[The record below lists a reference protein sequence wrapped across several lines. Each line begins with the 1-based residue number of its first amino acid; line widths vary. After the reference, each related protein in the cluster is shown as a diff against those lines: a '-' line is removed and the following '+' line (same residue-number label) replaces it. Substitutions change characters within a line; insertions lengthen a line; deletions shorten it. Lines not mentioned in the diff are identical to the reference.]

1 MRTDFSGAGVALVT
15 PFNTDGTVDYTALE
29 QLINYQIEN
38 GTDYLVILGTT
49 AETATLSPLERKQV
63 IDFIK
68 EKNRKRL
75 PLVLGIGG
83 YNTAEVIETVA
94 QTDLEGISAI
104 LSVVPYYSKPTQEG
118 IYLHFMAIAQAS
130 PVPIMLYNVP
140 GRTGTNMT
148 AETTLRL
155 AHASDKFVAIKEASG
170 VMIQIS
176 KIIKDKPADF
186 QVISGDDALA
196 VPAIAIGGAGVIS
209 VVCNAL
215 PRQLST
221 MVHAAQKGDYALAS
235 SLHLKLIDFT
245 QNMFLENN
253 PGGVKAA
260 LHALGLIKNEL
271 RLPLCPVSQEL
282 YNEIA
287 RETNLLIKE

>member
-155 AHASDKFVAIKEASG
+155 AHASNKFIGIKEASG
-170 VMIQIS
+170 VMIQMS